1 MNSHNKNFEDK
12 LNALYGQQNLTI
24 ANAEKLDVYDE
35 ELDGYIAFRIHKF
48 MNRAVDPSTGEMIYY
63 SKAEYMFDRMKSF
76 IPDMTMQRLME
87 ILSKMQRHG
96 FVVFKEYYYYSVK
109 ASMVNMPLI

>member
-12 LNALYGQQNLTI
+12 LNALYGQQKLTV

-35 ELDGYIAFRIHKF
+35 KLDGYIAYRIRKF
-48 MNRAVDPSTGEMIYY
+48 MNKAVDPSTGETIYY
-63 SKAEYMFDRMKSF
+63 SKGEYIFDRIKSF

-96 FVVFKEYYYYSVK
+96 FLVLKEDYYYSVK
-109 ASMVNMPLI
+109 ASMANMPLI